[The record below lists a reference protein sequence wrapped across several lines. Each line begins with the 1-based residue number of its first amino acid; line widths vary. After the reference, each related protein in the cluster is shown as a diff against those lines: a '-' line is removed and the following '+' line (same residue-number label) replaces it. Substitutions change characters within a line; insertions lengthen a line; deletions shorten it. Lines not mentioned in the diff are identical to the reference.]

1 MATKDASLTAPAGV
15 AGRIYNFSA
24 GPAVLPLP
32 VLEQVQAHL
41 LNYAGTGM
49 SVMEMSHRSKAFEDI
64 LHNAEA
70 DLRALLNIS
79 DDYAVVFLQGGATLQ
94 FAMVAMNLRPAGASA
109 DYVLTG
115 SWSKAA
121 HKEAARLG
129 KARAAGSSEATQFAT
144 VPGQAEL
151 DLDPQAAYLHFTT
164 NETIHGVEWMHEPV
178 PPAGVPL
185 VADMSSDFV
194 SRPVDIS
201 KYSLIYAGAQKN
213 LGPAGVVLVIIRRDL
228 LARVPAGLPLML
240 DYKVQVE
247 NDSLYNTPPCFTIY
261 VCGLVLRR
269 LRDLGGLAAIARQ
282 NVAKAGVVYDAI
294 DQSGGFYRG
303 HARPESR
310 SKMNVTFRLPSEELE
325 KLFAKQS
332 EAEGLSGLKGHRSLG
347 GIRASL
353 YNAFPIEGATAL
365 VEFMREFQRTQG

>member
-1 MATKDASLTAPAGV
+1 MATKDASLTAPAGA
-15 AGRIYNFSA
+15 AGRIFNFSA

-41 LNYAGTGM
+41 LNYGGTGM
-49 SVMEMSHRSKAFEDI
+49 SVMEMSHRSKPFEAI
-64 LHNAEA
+64 LHGAEA
-70 DLRALLNIS
+70 DLRALLGIS

-94 FAMVAMNLRPAGASA
+94 FAMLAMNLRPAGASA
-109 DYVLTG
+109 DYILTG
-115 SWSKAA
+115 SWAA
-121 HKEAARLG
+121 AAFKEAAKLG
-129 KARAAGSSEATQFAT
+129 KVRAAGSSEAAHFAK

-194 SRPVDIS
+194 SRPVDVS
-201 KYSLIYAGAQKN
+201 KYNLIYAGAQKN
-213 LGPAGVVLVIIRRDL
+213 LGPAGVTLVIIHRGL

-247 NDSLYNTPPCFTIY
+247 NGSLYNTPPCFTIY

-282 NVAKAGVVYDAI
+282 NVLKAALVYDAI

-310 SKMNVTFRLPSEELE
+310 SRMNVTFRLPSEELE
-325 KLFAKQS
+325 TLFARQA
-332 EAEGLSGLKGHRSLG
+332 EAEGLSGLKGHRLLG

-353 YNAFPIEGATAL
+353 YNAFPIEGAAAL
-365 VEFMREFQRTQG
+365 VGFMREFQRTQG